1 MKIEKVN
8 VSDAGELLNIY
19 APYVLETAITF
30 EYEVPSVEE
39 FKGRIINI
47 SAKYPYLKAV
57 DDNGTIL
64 GYAYAGVFKGRRA
77 YDWSVETT
85 VYVKKDMHK
94 KGVGRLLYEAL
105 EEELKK
111 MGVSNMYACIASP
124 KVEDEYLTMDS
135 PKFHEKMGFTLIGT
149 FHECANKF
157 GRWYNMIWMEKMIGD
172 HKANPDDVNFGDN

>member
-1 MKIEKVN
+1 MTTVIVLP
-8 VSDAGELLNIY
+8 SLSLGISTIFSTDAGELLNIY

-39 FKGRIINI
+39 FKSRIINI

-57 DDNGTIL
+57 DDNGAIL

-111 MGVSNMYACIASP
+111 ITGGEYANMPCRRIPTCPGSCNAMWSGLFKCPYTINSD
-124 KVEDEYLTMDS
+124 K
-135 PKFHEKMGFTLIGT
+135 
-149 FHECANKF
+149 
-157 GRWYNMIWMEKMIGD
+157 
-172 HKANPDDVNFGDN
+172 